1 MDGNGVSIG
10 VSENESPAEWTIEG
24 LGDDSNPRMN
34 KPIMQGLGVIGL
46 EPQCDAPAETLDRLQ
61 VNGGLT
67 NGKGNRSGGKDDRSW
82 WALGCPLK
90 AKLLRIERS
99 RHFQVADLQCDEIR
113 SYHSHV
119 HSSIVIRLPDNSIR

>member
-10 VSENESPAEWTIEG
+10 VGQREGSPKWTIEG
-24 LGDDSNPRMN
+24 RSDDSNPGTN
-34 KPIMQGLGVIGL
+34 QPIVQGLGVISF
-46 EPQCDAPAETLDRLQ
+46 EPQRDAPAEMLDRLQ

-67 NGKGNRSGGKDDRSW
+67 NGKRNRSGGKDDSSW

-99 RHFQVADLQCDEIR
+99 RHLDVADLQ
-113 SYHSHV
+113 
-119 HSSIVIRLPDNSIR
+119 

>member
-10 VSENESPAEWTIEG
+10 VSKHEHPAKWTIEG
-24 LGDDSNPRMN
+24 LGDDSNPGMN
-34 KPIMQGLGVIGL
+34 KPVVQNLRVIGL

-67 NGKGNRSGGKDDRSW
+67 NGKGNRSGGKDHRTW

-90 AKLLRIERS
+90 AERTRRRASS
-99 RHFQVADLQCDEIR
+99 R
-113 SYHSHV
+113 
-119 HSSIVIRLPDNSIR
+119 